1 MNSILQYHGNTYA
14 HISRIVNDGGLVLNA
29 EALNK
34 TVNNNL
40 LNPSFSISPM
50 LAYKTG
56 KIYSNVLN
64 GNLDFTFSRNSQK
77 AVPLDYKGDANTII
91 SNDTPSIDYSS
102 GTPTLLLEPPRTNLF
117 LNSDVLTNQTVYLT
131 SGRYTVS
138 FYGGGTVTLYNSNGT
153 LLASIVS
160 NTSNRYSRTITGVTT
175 GNKTISVSGT
185 VTKASLEKGDFATSY
200 IRSTST
206 QGVRTTENLSLTNLY
221 TNGFITSA
229 GGTWFIDIFNN
240 YNVLADSANINLQL
254 VDSVSNGI
262 AFSNSSEIEVRKLR
276 VINSAELNYETTADR
291 VKIIVK
297 WNGTIIDVFENG
309 VKVVSASPFTITE
322 METLMTAGI
331 SSSMYIANMWLAP
344 TPLTDSEC
352 ISLTQL

>member
-1 MNSILQYHGNTYA
+1 MRTTLQYHGDTYR
-14 HISRIVNDGGLVLNA
+14 HISRIITDGGLVTSA
-29 EALNK
+29 PHLNK
-34 TVNNNL
+34 AVNN
-40 LNPSFSISPM
+40 SILINKPNYIPIV
-50 LAYKTG
+50 AYKEG
-56 KIYSNVLN
+56 KVYGSNLN

-77 AVPLDYKGDANTII
+77 AVPLDYKGGVNTII

-153 LLASIVS
+153 LLSSIVS

-254 VDSVSNGI
+254 IDSVSNGI
-262 AFSNSSEIEVRKLR
+262 AFSNSSDVEVRKLR
-276 VINSAELNYETTADR
+276 VINSAELNYETTTDR

-322 METLMTAGI
+322 METLLTAGI

-352 ISLTQL
+352 ISLTTL